1 AAPSASLPPPTPH
14 RATPGSPTCPAP
26 HHPVAPCPR
35 TRWSSC
41 PASWRRPSPS
51 PSSLPIHRQPSC
63 RTGTRRHARQAV
75 SCMPSADL
83 CSARVSKREFNPS
96 GEKRDGPCV
105 RDKRNN
111 SVLWADCGRS
121 QLGSARSRG
130 GQATGQSTH
139 GFFCTID
146 LPLVLLLRGLAMV
159 VPVIAGGGQLA
170 RTGGG
175 EGVRGR
181 WLGRSSAS

>member
-1 AAPSASLPPPTPH
+1 MVELPGELATAFPFPFFPPDPPPTFVSYWHTTVLRSFPSN
-14 RATPGSPTCPAP
+14 RA
-26 HHPVAPCPR
+26 V
-35 TRWSSC
+35 
-41 PASWRRPSPS
+41 
-51 PSSLPIHRQPSC
+51 
-63 RTGTRRHARQAV
+63 RRHARQAV
-75 SCMPSADL
+75 SCMPSGEWRGSSCETEGKRRRTWSSCVAADL